1 MDFDKSFYQGPGKSK
16 LLYSK
21 EHNFAYC
28 PVAKVSSSFWA
39 LNMVRLDP
47 ELSVD
52 AFGDGFDMEPSIA
65 QIIKV
70 HEMVNKKLGIP
81 LAKAKNISSLLS
93 FVVVRHPFERLASAY
108 FQKIID
114 EGHAVCIFK

>member
-1 MDFDKSFYQGPGKSK
+1 M
-16 LLYSK
+16 YSK

-52 AFGDGFDMEPSIA
+52 AFGDGFDAEPSIA
-65 QIIKV
+65 QIIRV